1 MSRLAAVTTGQP
13 TQGLG
18 AAPTP
23 RPATKPVAAPVRQ
36 FASPLEAQ
44 RAEAEA
50 SGALELDDLA
60 APAPTSFTST
70 TSPTSPAIPDSL
82 TPRNQYSSMRAAAI
96 ASWLSLEA
104 KEIEVRAYFRKIPVA
119 IGLELL
125 AKMRHQCNLAA
136 ETLQSRIDEGNTE
149 RCSGCGKTLNEAHK
163 SMWIMQG
170 ADVDPDTG
178 IPMPYHFCGP
188 MCVRERNREK
198 MLPKELRDQKRFDG
212 QDIAEVR

>member
-1 MSRLAAVTTGQP
+1 
-13 TQGLG
+13 
-18 AAPTP
+18 
-23 RPATKPVAAPVRQ
+23 
-36 FASPLEAQ
+36 
-44 RAEAEA
+44 
-50 SGALELDDLA
+50 LELDDLA
-60 APAPTSFTST
+60 GSAST
-70 TSPTSPAIPDSL
+70 IPAIPDSL